1 MIMLYDL
8 IVLCAKHFIIH
19 KESKLAQKLGH

>member
-8 IVLCAKHFIIH
+8 IVLSAKHFIIH
-19 KESKLAQKLGH
+19 KESKFAQKFGH